1 MQEYRNIYSC
11 ICFFTIILKDEMLVF
26 VRYFHASRIIIL
38 ENVILY
44 ISNVCILI
52 IKKSII
58 KLKK

>member
-1 MQEYRNIYSC
+1 MQEYRNIYFC

>member
-1 MQEYRNIYSC
+1 
-11 ICFFTIILKDEMLVF
+11 MLVF

-38 ENVILY
+38 KNVILY
-44 ISNVCILI
+44 ISNVCILN